1 MGSLSGLLGRLTLYV
16 SRSIFLY
23 GLTCLR
29 MGSTV
34 LAVAHSLLALYLTV
48 KAPLAG
54 LAAALPLIA
63 VYAASG
69 MLLLPLYTFAVASL
83 PAAWMALTNL
93 AFTRDTVGSLLVFL
107 RVEAGAIH
115 ALYMLHALNP
125 TELSVLASL
134 AGGRGLVAQLFW
146 RVSSHLLREAGEMLQ
161 VHGLK
166 GVKAWKSLAMVLVRG
181 EELPLLYADGLL
193 LKEHM
198 FKARLVVRP
207 RCLLLQSAP
216 VATDL
221 LLLLT
226 PIAS

>member
-1 MGSLSGLLGRLTLYV
+1 MPLLSRVLGRLTLYI

-29 MGSTV
+29 TGSTF
-34 LAVAHSLLALYLTV
+34 LALAHTLLALYLTA

-54 LAAALPLIA
+54 LAATIPLLV

-69 MLLLPLYTFAVASL
+69 MPLLPLYTFAVASL

-93 AFTRDTVGSLLVFL
+93 AFTRDPMGSMLVFL

-125 TELSVLASL
+125 SELSTLARR

-146 RVSSHLLREAGEMLQ
+146 RVSSHLVREAGEMLQ

-166 GVKAWKSLAMVLVRG
+166 GVKTWKSLAMVLVRG
-181 EELPLLYADGLL
+181 EELPLLYADGLI

-198 FKARLVVRP
+198 FKARLIARR

-216 VATDL
+216 VVFDL
-221 LLLLT
+221 LLLLAA
-226 PIAS
+226 P